1 MNNVIQLGNQTLIV
15 NGGNPIP
22 DSDCPKSYEECDDIE
37 ESLNKDTVE
46 GVNWKFDCG
55 FKLDFDGEL
64 LKVSSRFYPPKT
76 HYGEKWDGFCGIY
89 LLNQLIDS
97 NRFETDTL
105 PELKDQVENYVRSF
119 IDELEEGMGIGEVS
133 TEGNETS

>member
-1 MNNVIQLGNQTLIV
+1 MSNVIQWGNNMLIV

-37 ESLNKDTVE
+37 KSLNKDTVK

-55 FKLDFDGEL
+55 FKLDFDGDL

-76 HYGEKWDGFCGIY
+76 HYGEKWDGSCGIY
-89 LLNQLIDS
+89 LLNYLIDS
-97 NRFETDTL
+97 KHFETDTL
-105 PELKDQVENYVRSF
+105 PELKEQVENYVRMF
-119 IDELEEGMGIGEVS
+119 IKELEEDMGIGYKT
-133 TEGNETS
+133 TEGN